1 MANSA
6 YIKWKEK
13 ADEDHRT
20 ELNNLLFAY
29 YNSYNGIKI
38 KVEAKTEEKQ
48 RLHLPLQRIP

>member
-1 MANSA
+1 MANST
-6 YIKWKEK
+6 YINWKEK

-48 RLHLPLQRIP
+48 RLHLPLQRIL